1 MIKIVWI
8 YYLFYPKN
16 TILSDLNS
24 GKSVVATAL
33 LACPI
38 IVQDNKS
45 ITGEDMNYENYYED
59 VLPLKIVNSSII
71 VSSYSNIPKW
81 QELIN
86 SIYKRPCYFI
96 RNKFDL
102 RRLLNDWMII

>member
-1 MIKIVWI
+1 MILSKNTIKEVDFI
-8 YYLFYPKN
+8 NSKSNDNNSDEGYYYDKNSLDLLSFLSKN

-71 VSSYSNIPKW
+71 VSSI
-81 QELIN
+81 QI
-86 SIYKRPCYFI
+86 F
-96 RNKFDL
+96 RNGK
-102 RRLLNDWMII
+102 N